1 MESVRCVHISHAVSG
16 ETLGIVCKKH
26 EHQWTTFVTALHYYA
41 ARRCGVPVWCMDL
54 LWEYDPWDQAQLPMY
69 VHIKCSISSELPEIA
84 DSCDSDGRCDNC
96 WEDCEDLDVGRASI
110 LYSFFFWNCRTCG
123 TNVLCDLCKV
133 HFPDGS
139 VCCLYC
145 LVPDR
150 TRIRRGLSGPYEE
163 PEADEDYRARVA
175 AALAGLTEAQQKRWR
190 LVNSTRRCSLF
201 LTEAQQRRWR
211 L

>member
-1 MESVRCVHISHAVSG
+1 MAMESFRSVHISYTVSG
-16 ETLGIVCKKH
+16 ETLGIVWQKTEH
-26 EHQWTTFVTALHYYA
+26 EWTTFVSALHYYA
-41 ARRCGVPVWCMDL
+41 ARKIGVPIWCVDL
-54 LWEYDPWDQAQLPMY
+54 LWEYDPWDEAQLPMN
-69 VHIKCSISSELPEIA
+69 VHIQCRISSVFPEIA
-84 DSCDSDGRCDNC
+84 ESCDSECRCDNC
-96 WEDCEDLDVGRASI
+96 WEDCEDLDETHLSYC
-110 LYSFFFWNCRTCG
+110 LNCRDCG
-123 TNVLCDLCKV
+123 TTVLCDLCKV

-150 TRIRRGLSGPYEE
+150 TRIREGLPGVYYEE

-201 LTEAQQRRWR
+201 RTEAQQRRWR